1 MGFALPGFTGE
12 DLARDFARTPLAR
25 LAKRPDDRIHLRP
38 RVSLS
43 LHLTSSAN
51 KRETPVTEK
60 TTLLGFLRQYA
71 PKRLSK
77 ATSGLWV
84 HLTPRRTSL
93 PTDRRS
99 WEAAFALPESLGTA
113 GGAKPRDPARAALQS
128 IQFRR
133 STDRVTTKGRTL
145 IGLAARS
152 EFLARQG
159 STRIG

>member
-51 KRETPVTEK
+51 KRETPATEK

-99 WEAAFALPESLGTA
+99 WEAAFARPESLGTA
-113 GGAKPRDPARAALQS
+113 GGAKPRDPYVNSCGPPEYSVPPLDRLCYHKRS
-128 IQFRR
+128 YSYRISCSFRVSR
-133 STDRVTTKGRTL
+133 PPR
-145 IGLAARS
+145 
-152 EFLARQG
+152 
-159 STRIG
+159 